1 MIPIVHP
8 MRLKTSF
15 DISSLSNIV
24 KYINEGN
31 VLELKDSSKNKFLIL
46 TLDSMV
52 DEGIFVKTTT
62 KKVFGSNIIKYHK
75 F

>member
-1 MIPIVHP
+1 MN
-8 MRLKTSF
+8 LKTSV

-31 VLELKDSSKNKFLIL
+31 VLKLKDSYKNKFLIL
-46 TLDSMV
+46 TLDNMV

-62 KKVFGSNIIKYHK
+62 KKVFGSDIIKYHK